1 MASSPED
8 LELKF
13 SRSGGLFAGN
23 RLELELKGSELEPE
37 EQAAWA
43 KISESGVPD
52 EVPGA
57 GGDPGMPDEYQY
69 DLAVRAGDDEK
80 ALRFTESTL
89 PEELKPL
96 VRALEQRAE
105 DELRRR
111 AGR

>member
-1 MASSPED
+1 LASSPED

-13 SRSGGLFAGN
+13 RRTGGLLAGKP
-23 RLELELKGSELEPE
+23 LELELKGSELEPE

-43 KISESGVPD
+43 RISESGVAEPAA
-52 EVPGA
+52 GA
-57 GGDPGMPDEYQY
+57 GDPGMPDEYQY
-69 DLAVRAGDDEK
+69 DLVVRTGGNEK
-80 ALRFTESTL
+80 TLRFTEGTV

-96 VRALEQRAE
+96 VGGLEQRAE